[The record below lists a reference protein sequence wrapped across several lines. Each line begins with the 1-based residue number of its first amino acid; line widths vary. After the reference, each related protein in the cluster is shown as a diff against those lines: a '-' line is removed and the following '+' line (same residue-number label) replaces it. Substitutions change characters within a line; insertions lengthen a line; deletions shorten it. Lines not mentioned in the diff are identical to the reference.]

1 MLLLFAALL
10 LTGAL
15 IRFVAVVRGSG
26 ALPRLFP
33 SASAPAATVSVI
45 VPARNEADTLGPA
58 LAALTA
64 QAGPRL
70 EVVVVDDRSE
80 DGTGAIAES
89 IVANCAYARLIRVE
103 ALPDGWLG
111 KNHALW
117 TGACSAPA
125 SDYLLFTDAD
135 VRFAPGAIAAAVAL
149 AEERELDHLAGAP
162 RVVARGPLLA
172 VMITTFAVLFALF
185 TRPWKV
191 ADPRSRAS
199 VGIGALNLVR
209 RSTYERAGGHGEIRL
224 RIDDDLALGQLLK
237 ARGGRPEFCYAR
249 DAASVEWYPGV
260 VAMIRGLEKNAFAGV
275 GFRLWFVLL
284 ATAALLGLFVAPWLL
299 AAAPWAAGAERGVFA
314 ACAALQVLGAARA
327 ASDAGLPRWTGLL
340 FPVGILLFLVILWRS
355 TLVTLFTG
363 GVSWR
368 GTRYPL
374 DELKRAARASLR
386 P

>member
-15 IRFVAVVRGSG
+15 IRFAAVVRGSR
-26 ALPRLFP
+26 ALPRLVP
-33 SASAPAATVSVI
+33 SSSAPAATVSVI
-45 VPARNEADTLGPA
+45 VPARNEAETLGPA
-58 LAALTA
+58 LAALMA

-80 DGTGAIAES
+80 DSTGAVAEAL
-89 IVANCAYARLIRVE
+89 VAGCAHARLVRVE
-103 ALPDGWLG
+103 ALPEGWLG

-117 TGACSAPA
+117 AGARSAPA

-135 VRFAPGAIAAAVAL
+135 VSFAPGAIAAAVAL
-149 AEERELDHLAGAP
+149 AEERELAHLAGAP

-209 RSTYERAGGHGEIRL
+209 RSAYDRAGGHGEIRL

-237 ARGGRPEFCYAR
+237 AHGGRAEFCYAR

-260 VAMIRGLEKNAFAGV
+260 FAMIRGLEKNAFAGV
-275 GFRLWFVLL
+275 GFRLSLVAL
-284 ATAALLGLFVAPWLL
+284 ATATLLGLFVTPWLL
-299 AAAPWAAGAERGVFA
+299 AAAPWAAAPERGLFA

-340 FPVGILLFLVILWRS
+340 FPLGILVFLVILWRS
-355 TLVTLFTG
+355 TLVTLLTR
-363 GVSWR
+363 GVRWR

-374 DELKRAARASLR
+374 DELRRAARTPLR

>member
-1 MLLLFAALL
+1 MLLFFAALL

-15 IRFVAVVRGSG
+15 IRFAAVVRGSG
-26 ALPRLFP
+26 ALPRLLP
-33 SASAPAATVSVI
+33 SGTTPAATVSVI

-58 LAALTA
+58 LSALTA
-64 QAGPRL
+64 QAGPHL
-70 EVVVVDDRSE
+70 QVVVVDDRSE
-80 DGTGAIAES
+80 DGTGAVAEAL
-89 IVANCAYARLIRVE
+89 VAGRAHSRLVRVE
-103 ALPDGWLG
+103 TLPEGWLG

-117 TGACSAPA
+117 IGARSAPA

-135 VRFAPGAIAAAVAL
+135 VRFTPGAIAAAVAL

-191 ADPRSRAS
+191 ADPRSRAA

-209 RSTYERAGGHGEIRL
+209 RSSYDRAGGHEQIRL

-237 ARGGRPEFCYAR
+237 AHGGRAQFCYAR

-260 VAMIRGLEKNAFAGV
+260 PEMIRGLEKNAFAGV
-275 GFRLWFVLL
+275 RFRLWFVAL

-299 AAAPWAAGAERGVFA
+299 ASAPWVAGPERGLFA
-314 ACAALQVLGAARA
+314 ACAALHVVGAARA

-340 FPVGILLFLVILWRS
+340 FPLGVLLFLVILWRS

-363 GVSWR
+363 GVRWR
-368 GTRYPL
+368 GTRYAL
-374 DELKRAARASLR
+374 GELKRAARAPLR